1 MAPDQSLPSPDI
13 TLFLTLPSSQASQ
26 RSDYGTERYESV
38 ELQDKVRQEFGR
50 VAQRVMA
57 GNERN
62 GQWKEVDASGTIEQV
77 GQRIWDLVEG
87 VVKAEK
93 DEVGRLWT

>member
-1 MAPDQSLPSPDI
+1 
-13 TLFLTLPSSQASQ
+13 
-26 RSDYGTERYESV
+26 
-38 ELQDKVRQEFGR
+38 
-50 VAQRVMA
+50 MA